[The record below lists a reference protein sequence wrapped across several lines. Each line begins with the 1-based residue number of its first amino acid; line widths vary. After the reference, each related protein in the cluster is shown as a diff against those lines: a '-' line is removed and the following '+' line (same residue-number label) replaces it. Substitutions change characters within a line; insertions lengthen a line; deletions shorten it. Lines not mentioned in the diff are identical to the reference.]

1 MKSPVT
7 RPIALTVAGS
17 DSGGGA
23 GIQADLKTFAALK
36 VHGTT
41 VITCVTAQNP
51 REVRAVQ
58 ALRPSMVR
66 AQLEAV
72 CAELPPAAIKT
83 GMLYSASIIQV
94 VARFRFPGDPPLVV
108 DPLMVATSGAPL
120 LRPEAMQV
128 LTRRLLP
135 RATLITPNLPEAELL
150 VGRRLQEVEDLREA
164 ARTLRQ
170 RYGCAVLIKGGHLG
184 RVESALDLFY
194 DGEQELL
201 LEAPRIAGRHTHGTG
216 CTYAAAITAC
226 LARGD
231 SLVRAVQRA
240 KTFVTRAIAGAYRA
254 ARHDVLLPGA

>member
-1 MKSPVT
+1 M
-7 RPIALTVAGS
+7 
-17 DSGGGA
+17 
-23 GIQADLKTFAALK
+23 
-36 VHGTT
+36 
-41 VITCVTAQNP
+41 
-51 REVRAVQ
+51 
-58 ALRPSMVR
+58 
-66 AQLEAV
+66 
-72 CAELPPAAIKT
+72 
-83 GMLYSASIIQV
+83 
-94 VARFRFPGDPPLVV
+94 VV
-108 DPLMVATSGAPL
+108 DPVMVATSGAPL